1 MVRIPKIQGP
11 ETIGNYRPISLC
23 NTMYKI
29 ITKITVAKIRL
40 MLDKIV
46 SSVQSTFVPGRKG
59 VNNAIIVQEIIHT
72 ISKRKGRV
80 GYMEIKVDLEK
91 AYDKLE
97 WSFIQETLLKAN
109 LHRGLVDLIMNC
121 VSSTT
126 ISMLFNGGNLK

>member
-1 MVRIPKIQGP
+1 
-11 ETIGNYRPISLC
+11 
-23 NTMYKI
+23 
-29 ITKITVAKIRL
+29 
-40 MLDKIV
+40 MLDKLV
-46 SSVQSTFVPGRKG
+46 SLIQSAFVPGRKG

-72 ISKRKGRV
+72 ISKKKGRV